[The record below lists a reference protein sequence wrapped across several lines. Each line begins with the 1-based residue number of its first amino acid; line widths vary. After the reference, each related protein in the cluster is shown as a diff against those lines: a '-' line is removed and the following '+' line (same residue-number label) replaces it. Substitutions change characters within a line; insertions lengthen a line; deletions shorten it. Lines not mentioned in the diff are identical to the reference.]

1 MKIIFKVLFVF
12 LISTLVA
19 RANDLSCG
27 FDDRTKVEGIQSAL
41 ENSFSPNDGVYW
53 VGGLKKDEYLVLTAQ
68 YYAIDEK
75 TNAKKL
81 HNFQVFYSCTDGVII
96 EDMVLKWVI
105 H

>member
-1 MKIIFKVLFVF
+1 MFMF
-12 LISTLVA
+12 STPAVKA
-19 RANDLSCG
+19 DELSCG
-27 FDDRTKVEGIQSAL
+27 FDDRTKVEGIQSSL
-41 ENSFSPNDGVYW
+41 ERNFPPNDGVYW

-81 HNFQVFYSCTDGVII
+81 HNFQVFYSCTNGVII